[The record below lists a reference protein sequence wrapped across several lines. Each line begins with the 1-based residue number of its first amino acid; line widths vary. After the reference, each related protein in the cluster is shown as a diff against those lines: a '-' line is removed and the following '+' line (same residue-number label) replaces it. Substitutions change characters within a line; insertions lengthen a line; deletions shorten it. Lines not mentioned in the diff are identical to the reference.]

1 MASARAILA
10 LTCAKDEEPERFV
23 VPYDA
28 RSPLPAAAAALT
40 YCGGLLGGG

>member
-23 VPYDA
+23 VPFDA
-28 RSPLPAAAAALT
+28 RARRYLMPQQR
-40 YCGGLLGGG
+40 